1 MTALEV
7 NDIVNHNRDFL
18 IDPYLITNHERNQ
31 TELET
36 FFCFCP
42 AVAGKKATMIAGKIH
57 KFFTESGLQGTP
69 MEILSQMLTEQTLG
83 GHLRRVR
90 MGKYALLTRCYR
102 ASLASGFNLRT
113 VTTEEL
119 ETIPGFGQ
127 KSSRFFILHSRPGAN
142 VAVIDT
148 HMLKYLRAIE
158 APNVPKTIPSGK
170 DYTRLEELLLQ
181 KAKSLGLKMAEF
193 DLNIWKWYADN
204 KTGIPEF
211 PAI

>member
-1 MTALEV
+1 
-7 NDIVNHNRDFL
+7 
-18 IDPYLITNHERNQ
+18 
-31 TELET
+31 
-36 FFCFCP
+36 
-42 AVAGKKATMIAGKIH
+42 
-57 KFFTESGLQGTP
+57 
-69 MEILSQMLTEQTLG
+69 MLTEQTLG